1 MNLSIPCV
9 LMRAG
14 TSRGPFFLSEWLP
27 SEEQS
32 RNRVLVSAIGSS
44 DQSQINGLGGGTSLT
59 SKVAIVSPSTRSDC
73 DVDYLF
79 AQVGVGNAS
88 VDTRPNCGNM
98 LAGVAPFAIEQG
110 LVTPSSDETAVRVH
124 NVNTGAR
131 IDVTVRTPEGRVRY
145 DGDVR
150 IDGVAEPGAPIY
162 MSFLDA
168 WGAIT
173 GKLFPTGERSNV
185 VDGVPVTCIDAAMP
199 LVVIPAAALGLT
211 GRESA
216 EALDADTDLLQR
228 IERIRR
234 QAGALMGLGD
244 VSASVVP
251 KPVLVSPGDD
261 PNSLHSR
268 YFTPH
273 RCHTAHAVTGAIGVA
288 TAYVLPGTVASAGPR
303 GMGRHAIRVCH
314 PSGAIQ
320 IAIDLAGADE
330 GLRVER
336 ASVVRTARKILEGR
350 LEIPAHVLNP

>member
-1 MNLSIPCV
+1 
-9 LMRAG
+9 MRAG
-14 TSRGPFFLSEWLP
+14 TSRGPFFLSQWLP
-27 SEEQS
+27 AEATL
-32 RNRVLVSAIGSS
+32 RDRVLVSAIGSTDS
-44 DQSQINGLGGGTSLT
+44 SQINGLGGGTSLT

-79 AQVGVGNAS
+79 AQVGVGS
-88 VDTRPNCGNM
+88 QTVDTRPNCGNM

-110 LVTPSSDETAVRVH
+110 LVIPSGEETAVRVH

-131 IDVTVRTPEGRVRY
+131 IDVSVHTPQGRVQY

-168 WGAIT
+168 WGAVT
-173 GKLFPTGERSNV
+173 GQLFPTGSRTNV

-199 LVVIPAAALGLT
+199 LVIIPASALGFT
-211 GRESA
+211 GRETPGEL
-216 EALDADTDLLQR
+216 EAHADRMQR

-244 VSASVVP
+244 VSDSVVP
-251 KPVLVSPGDD
+251 KPVLVAEGDD
-261 PNSLHSR
+261 ADSLHSR

-288 TAYVLPGTVASAGPR
+288 TAFVLPGTVASGR
-303 GMGRHAIRVCH
+303 SREIGRHAVRVCH
-314 PSGAIQ
+314 PSGSLQ
-320 IAIDLAGADE
+320 IAVDLAGQGDE
-330 GLRVER
+330 RRVER

-350 LEIPAHVLNP
+350 LELPAHVLTL